1 MRLFIAQTIDG
12 FIAGPDGSLDHL
24 APFEGNDYGYQE
36 HLRDAGAVVLGRA
49 TFDAIYPRHG
59 WTYPAHLPGVVMTS
73 RPLPPGT
80 PPQVRAEADPDAV
93 AAAHPD
99 AFLDGGGATIR
110 AFLTRGH
117 VREARIFTLP
127 LALGR
132 GVRLFP
138 ERAAATERWRLLSA
152 RAYPC
157 GTVGAVYAVEAG

>member
-1 MRLFIAQTIDG
+1 
-12 FIAGPDGSLDHL
+12 
-24 APFEGNDYGYQE
+24 
-36 HLRDAGAVVLGRA
+36 
-49 TFDAIYPRHG
+49 
-59 WTYPAHLPGVVMTS
+59 
-73 RPLPPGT
+73 
-80 PPQVRAEADPDAV
+80 
-93 AAAHPD
+93 
-99 AFLDGGGATIR
+99 
-110 AFLTRGH
+110 